1 MPTETTFRID
11 FHIEQTGLDVHGE
24 ASISPNPPTL
34 NADITQEGLS
44 LSGGQYIYPSIDDF
58 ITFGKWFKGDKGDKG
73 DNGTARTGTT
83 SFWNSQ
89 IGFAPEEGEIIVYT
103 DKSTKTV
110 DGQTVYIPGVK
121 IGTGNAYVQDLAFVA
136 DDIADSL
143 LSHIND
149 IVAHV
154 TQADRNKWNNKLNV
168 SDVAEVVG
176 ETLTFNRN

>member
-44 LSGGQYIYPSIDDF
+44 LSGGQYIYPSMDDF
-58 ITFGKWFKGDKGDKG
+58 ITFGRWFKGDKG

-83 SFWNSQ
+83 AFWNAQ
-89 IGFAPEEGEIIVYT
+89 TGFVPEDGEIIVYT
-103 DKSTKTV
+103 DKSTKIV
-110 DGQTVYIPGVK
+110 DGVTVYIPGVK
-121 IGTGNAYVQDLAFVA
+121 IGSGNAYVQDLAFVA

-149 IVAHV
+149 LVAHV